1 MRTTTFWNNHASTKK
16 NQRKTGKPNKC
27 IADSKICTNVGI
39 KKKYIAIIMHS
50 AETPM
55 LILYISVP
63 LR

>member
-1 MRTTTFWNNHASTKK
+1 MQAQK
-16 NQRKTGKPNKC
+16 KTGKPNKC

>member
-1 MRTTTFWNNHASTKK
+1 VRTTTFWNNHASTK
-16 NQRKTGKPNKC
+16 KTGKPNKC

-39 KKKYIAIIMHS
+39 QKKYIAIIMHS